1 MADDH
6 EMFPSNATY
15 LTEAVAS
22 PLSHLSPGSS
32 YASSNKDGF
41 DSPLSPCDSS
51 DDPNQPPNQQ
61 ESWLSQDSKRR
72 RRTPYHRNILLEL
85 EKEFLFNSY
94 VSRERR
100 SHLSRTLGLTT
111 RQVKIWFQNR
121 RMKAKHQRKKMKAEF
136 DRNSSIY
143 EQMAAHAKYG
153 RPKLDKPQ
161 GKKKNTCVDNSDV
174 DRVLEES
181 DVLSD
186 LKRLTSPDKH
196 SDDPENISDV
206 EQQEQEQPQVDKTGD
221 SRMKHVESKSD
232 KDNHV
237 LTIKDLVDK
246 HFQTDTRVE
255 ETASQHSPSPA
266 TCPAEDG
273 GAWSQSIDND
283 SSEDEED
290 STEVVIKNEF
300 KRPPL
305 MDINENNL
313 CVSLP
318 KVVLRDIKHV

>member
-1 MADDH
+1 MV
-6 EMFPSNATY
+6 PSNATH

-22 PLSHLSPGSS
+22 PLNHLSPGSS
-32 YASSNKDGF
+32 YASSNKDGA
-41 DSPLSPCDSS
+41 DSPLSPFDAS
-51 DDPNQPPNQQ
+51 DNANQAPNHQ

-136 DRNSSIY
+136 EATNSSIY

-161 GKKKNTCVDNSDV
+161 GKKKNTCVGNSDV
-174 DRVLEES
+174 NRVLEES

-186 LKRLTSPDKH
+186 LKKLTSPDRH
-196 SDDPENISDV
+196 SDDPENVCVSEMD
-206 EQQEQEQPQVDKTGD
+206 QQEQEHPDVGKTDD
-221 SRMKHVESKSD
+221 SRVKHLEPKSG
-232 KDNHV
+232 KDTQV
-237 LTIKDLVDK
+237 LTIKDLVDQ
-246 HFQTDTRVE
+246 HFQTDTKVE
-255 ETASQHSPSPA
+255 ETAPTPPPSPSPA
-266 TCPAEDG
+266 TCPAEDSG
-273 GAWSQSIDND
+273 TWSQSIDID

-290 STEVVIKNEF
+290 STEVVTKNEF

-305 MDINENNL
+305 MDINDNNL